1 MKWGETQ
8 SCDRINFSSVRIELT
23 VETMAVN
30 EMDIYVFYALLIVN
44 PLEWIEMPFL
54 VTCIG
59 HWLES
64 AWEPKCEWIL
74 PVIRSDCIQPN
85 ERSVRH
91 KSVKSTGFSSSFCYY
106 VNGTSEMSS
115 LLLVAIQFGTWFLAV
130 AYAYAINTLHRVKRI
145 HTRDEPM
152 KWATRMN
159 WRAAPKLYWLYHSN
173 FPHECLLT
181 GIELTGAEA
190 KRQTPSHNRLMP
202 ERWRRVDQESI
213 HT

>member
-106 VNGTSEMSS
+106 VNGTKWNVII
-115 LLLVAIQFGTWFLAV
+115 VASCYTIWHLIFGCGIRVCNQHITQGKE
-130 AYAYAINTLHRVKRI
+130 NTHKR
-145 HTRDEPM
+145 
-152 KWATRMN
+152 
-159 WRAAPKLYWLYHSN
+159 RANEVSHSN
-173 FPHECLLT
+173 ELKSRSKIILT
-181 GIELTGAEA
+181 L
-190 KRQTPSHNRLMP
+190 SF
-202 ERWRRVDQESI
+202 
-213 HT
+213 

>member
-1 MKWGETQ
+1 MLESQNVNGFFQ
-8 SCDRINFSSVRIELT
+8 SFDRIVFNRMNVLFDISLSSLRVFLRLSAIT
-23 VETMAVN
+23 SMA
-30 EMDIYVFYALLIVN
+30 
-44 PLEWIEMPFL
+44 P
-54 VTCIG
+54 
-59 HWLES
+59 
-64 AWEPKCEWIL
+64 
-74 PVIRSDCIQPN
+74 
-85 ERSVRH
+85 
-91 KSVKSTGFSSSFCYY
+91 
-106 VNGTSEMSS
+106 SEMSS